1 MYKNIP
7 KMIKS
12 ENGVLVE
19 SSEVCSFYAH
29 VHNYSEIILY
39 ESFDGVVYIGDTAF
53 KVDEHTATPDD
64 VYAVQKNWLEKK
76 KSLHTIIPHTEI
88 KEVDLWISEA
98 VTLVRDKEWE
108 DAISK
113 IEVLI
118 ELSEQIPKTFTLS
131 LSNIL

>member
-1 MYKNIP
+1 MV
-7 KMIKS
+7 KS
-12 ENGVLVE
+12 IITTVCVAVLLLVGAILE
-19 SSEVCSFYAH
+19 SNFVNKQFTDFHQS
-29 VHNYSEIILY
+29 LT
-39 ESFDGVVYIGDTAF
+39 VVYD
-53 KVDEHTATPDD
+53 KVDEHVATPDD

-88 KEVDLWISEA
+88 KEVDLWIAEA

>member
-1 MYKNIP
+1 MVKSIITTICVAILLLVGAIIESTFVKNQFNDFHDSLTI
-7 KMIKS
+7 
-12 ENGVLVE
+12 V
-19 SSEVCSFYAH
+19 YA
-29 VHNYSEIILY
+29 
-39 ESFDGVVYIGDTAF
+39 